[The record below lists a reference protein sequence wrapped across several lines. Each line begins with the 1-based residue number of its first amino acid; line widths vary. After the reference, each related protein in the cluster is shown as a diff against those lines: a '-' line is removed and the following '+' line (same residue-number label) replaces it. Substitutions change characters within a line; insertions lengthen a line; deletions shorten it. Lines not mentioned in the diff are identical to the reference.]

1 MEWNRLASVL
11 TSCLLRVPPT
21 MTTTDA
27 SVPGLPTSFTVAD
40 WFALRPE
47 RQSRPEDSPPLASPA
62 EGLPTSQTL
71 TLPAPLTGAAPSG
84 PPLSAAASSASSFS
98 SSGSTVDP
106 LAGVSPL
113 PVPPA
118 TVLRA
123 VAGSEATAA
132 APAAVASAA
141 VRSAGE
147 AAGPQIMV
155 QWDSSAT
162 EAERSAA
169 LAVSGGLLKELI
181 LSAPM
186 KARGEGVLEV
196 IRLPAGANVEAALA
210 TYGATAGVRFAEVDQ
225 LLQVQAISNDPQY
238 RSGSLWGMY
247 GSDSPAAVGPAHTT
261 NPFGSNAEAAWNQGF
276 TGSKSVF
283 VGLLDEG
290 IDYEHQDLAAN
301 IWLNPYEIDD
311 GIDNDGN
318 GYVDDLRGWN
328 FFDNTNAIYDLY
340 EDDHGTHVA
349 GTIGA
354 VGGNGVGVAGVS
366 WDVTMISSKF
376 IGPGGGY
383 ISGAILALD
392 YITDLKWRHGLNIV
406 ATNNSWIGG
415 GNSQAMQEAIVRSAQ
430 KDILFVV
437 ASGNDFSDNDALP
450 SFPSGYSTTAAA
462 GYDSVVAVASIDQAG
477 QLSSF
482 SNYGSTTVDL
492 GAPGSGILSTTPW
505 NSYQQ
510 GSGTSMAA
518 PHVTGAIA
526 LYASKFPGS
535 TAEQIRTALLASTTP
550 TPSLQGLTSTG
561 GRLDVLNFLNT
572 VAPPAFSIS
581 AAQPY
586 LAEGQAN
593 TTPFQFQITRHGNTT
608 GQDSVSWQV
617 AGSGADPANGDDFQG
632 QVLPTGSLTFAAGET
647 TKTIMVQAK
656 GDTLQERSET
666 FMVSLSN
673 PSTGVTLAAGKT
685 SASGLILNDD
695 GVILATNP
703 TPITIPM
710 FGPSL
715 PSSSSVTVSSSNDQL
730 VSSVEVTLNNLYH
743 NSLDDV
749 DILLVGPTGARSVL
763 MSDAGG
769 DNPVNGINLTFSLQA
784 AAAIPDADAPTS
796 GIWRPVNYYI
806 EDPSFYERDDAFDA
820 LAPAGPYNA
829 DFSVFNGTNPNG
841 IWRLFV
847 GDDTTA
853 AAGKIIDGWS
863 LSIQTQPQTSSVSLA
878 VSPGRVVENGP
889 INLVYTFRR
898 IGSTANSL
906 SVNYSVAGT
915 ATLGTD
921 YTGIPATP
929 ANKTITF
936 APGSATA
943 TLTVDP
949 SADVD
954 VEADETV
961 ALTLLEGSG
970 YTLGTVGQ
978 VVGTI
983 QDDDT
988 IMMEGAGATRLLRDI
1003 GNRLYAQTGTTAPV
1017 SLKFRG
1023 RPITQSSFSGWESL
1037 AAETFSGVNQM
1048 IWKNVSGNYLS
1059 LWTMDSNWNW
1069 ISSTGEWGLHSPGAL
1084 LQESNFGQDF
1094 NANGIIGLGDLNN
1107 LFAPLL

>member
-1 MEWNRLASVL
+1 
-11 TSCLLRVPPT
+11 
-21 MTTTDA
+21 MTRSDA

-40 WFALRPE
+40 WFGLQTE
-47 RQSRPEDSPPLASPA
+47 RQSSSPEASAPLMSPA
-62 EGLPTSQTL
+62 AGLAGPQTAIPPT
-71 TLPAPLTGAAPSG
+71 PLTTATATPAG
-84 PPLSAAASSASSFS
+84 PPSPVTPPST
-98 SSGSTVDP
+98 GSTVDP
-106 LAGVSPL
+106 LAGVAPL
-113 PVPPA
+113 PGPQAEVP
-118 TVLRA
+118 RA
-123 VAGSEATAA
+123 VAGLESTAA

-141 VRSAGE
+141 VRSAGG

-155 QWDSSAT
+155 QWAASAT
-162 EAERSAA
+162 EAQRGAA
-169 LAVSGGLLKELI
+169 RAVSGGLLKELI
-181 LSAPM
+181 HTAPM

-196 IRLPAGANVEAALA
+196 IRLAAGTSVEAALA
-210 TYGATAGVRFAEVDQ
+210 TYGATAGVCFAEVDQ
-225 LLQVQAISNDPQY
+225 LLQVQAISNDPEY

-247 GSDSPAAVGPAHTT
+247 GSDSPAAVGPALTT

-283 VGLLDEG
+283 VGILDEG

-328 FFDNTNAIYDLY
+328 FFDNTNAIFDPY

-354 VGGNGVGVAGVS
+354 VGGNGVGVAGVN

-415 GNSQAMQEAIVRSAQ
+415 GNSRAMQEAIVRSAQ

-437 ASGNDFSDNDALP
+437 ASGNYSSDNDALP
-450 SFPSGYSTTAAA
+450 SFPSGYSTAAAA
-462 GYDSVVAVASIDQAG
+462 GYDAVVAVASLNQAG

-492 GAPGSGILSTTPW
+492 AAPGSDILSTAPW
-505 NSYQQ
+505 DLYQE

-518 PHVTGAIA
+518 PHVTGAVA

-550 TPSLQGLTSTG
+550 TPSLQGITSTG
-561 GRLDVLNFLNT
+561 GRLNVLNFLNT
-572 VAPPAFSIS
+572 VAPPSFSIA

-586 LAEGQAN
+586 LAEGQAVN
-593 TTPFQFQITRHGNTT
+593 TPFQFQITRHGNTT
-608 GQDSVSWQV
+608 GLNSISWQV
-617 AGSGADPANGDDFQG
+617 AGAGADPANGDDFLG
-632 QVLPTGSLTFAAGET
+632 QVLPGGSVTFAPGET
-647 TKTIMVQAK
+647 SKTITVQAR

-666 FMVSLSN
+666 FLVSLSN
-673 PSTGVTLAAGKT
+673 PSNGGTLAAGKNT
-685 SASGLILNDD
+685 ASALILNDD

-715 PSSSSVTVSSSNDQL
+715 PASSSVTVSTGNDQL
-730 VSSVEVTLNNLYH
+730 VTSVEVTLYNLYH

-749 DILLVGPTGARSVL
+749 DILLVGPTGARSIL

-769 DNPVNGINLTFSLQA
+769 ENPVNGINLTFSLQG
-784 AAAIPDADAPTS
+784 AAAIPDSDAPTS
-796 GIWRPVNYYI
+796 GIWRPVNYYNA
-806 EDPSFYERDDAFDA
+806 DLSFAQPDDAFGPQ
-820 LAPAGPYNA
+820 APAGPYNA
-829 DFSVFNGTNPNG
+829 EFSVFNGTNPNG

-847 GDDTTA
+847 GDDTTN

-863 LSIQTQPQTSSVSLA
+863 LSIQTQPQASSVTLA
-878 VSPGRVVENGP
+878 VAPGRVTEDGST
-889 INLVYTFRR
+889 NLIYTFRR
-898 IGSTANSL
+898 TGSIANSL
-906 SVNYSVAGT
+906 AVNYSVGGT

-921 YTGIPATP
+921 YTGLPAAP
-929 ANKTITF
+929 ANRTITF

-949 SADVD
+949 SADVE

-961 ALTLLEGSG
+961 ALTLLEGTG
-970 YTLGTVGQ
+970 YTLGTVGA

-983 QDDDT
+983 QDDDSIT
-988 IMMEGAGATRLLRDI
+988 LEAAGGTRLLRDA
-1003 GNRLYAQTGTTAPV
+1003 GNRLYIQSGNNAPV

-1023 RPITQSSFSGWESL
+1023 RPISQASFSGWEPL
-1037 AAETFSGVNQM
+1037 AAETLSGINQM
-1048 IWKNVSGNYLS
+1048 IWKNISGNYLS
-1059 LWTMDSNWNW
+1059 LWTMDSNWSW

-1094 NANGIIGLGDLNN
+1094 NSNGIIGLGLLHN
-1107 LFAPLL
+1107 LSTPLL